1 MKTADFQAQID
12 ALELQRTALHKEKE
26 AFVVPCP
33 DCKHNVLGIKVDPNG
48 NAECPKCCAAITR
61 EDVQVYTDES
71 NRLWQALCQ
80 TSSDISVLR
89 TRKHVHELHQGLK
102 PWRKF
107 LQGGCQYKDFT
118 GPLYTMLSHTF
129 HNIAHFSKDRFF
141 HVQFQDLP
149 TIVATLGR
157 MKAHVAAHPAEPDPV
172 SKGHGR
178 FYQKLEKRIFGEFE
192 NGLLE
197 SLSYR
202 LEYENEA
209 QEMAEYER
217 LQAKYQVQS

>member
-12 ALELQRTALHKEKE
+12 ALELQRTALHKQKE

-33 DCKHNVLGIKVDPNG
+33 DCKHNVLGIKVDPHG
-48 NAECPKCCAAITR
+48 NAECPKCCATITR

-89 TRKHVHELHQGLK
+89 TRLFVHELYQGLK

-107 LQGGCQYKDFT
+107 LQGGAQHKDFT
-118 GPLYTMLSHTF
+118 DKVYKMLMYTF
-129 HNIAHFSKDRFF
+129 RNIAHGNGDGFF
-141 HVQFQDLP
+141 NAQFYDLP

-157 MKAHVAAHPAEPDPV
+157 MAAHVAAHPAEPDPV
-172 SKGHGR
+172 SKGHGS
-178 FYQKLEKRIFGEFE
+178 FYVKLEKRIFGEFE
-192 NGLLE
+192 KGILE
-197 SLSYR
+197 ALSYR
-202 LEYENEA
+202 LEDENEA
-209 QEMAEYER
+209 REKAEYER